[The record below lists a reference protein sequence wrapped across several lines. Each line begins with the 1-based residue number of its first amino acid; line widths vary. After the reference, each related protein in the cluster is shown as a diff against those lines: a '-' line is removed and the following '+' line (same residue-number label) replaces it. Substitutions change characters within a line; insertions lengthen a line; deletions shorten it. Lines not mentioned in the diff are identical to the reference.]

1 VAYSS
6 ANMLKPVIDF
16 TVRRSCETA
25 RQHGSFAIHP
35 AVPPVDRPLKT
46 GMNSSENSEELRIGP
61 DLVRIEAGN
70 LALYSRRDMS
80 DWVVREFCRPDI
92 WFQEQRFY
100 LCARQSVRGPF
111 RWKYTLCP
119 WQVED
124 LEAVP
129 YSIHYSD
136 LYVQERERQ
145 YKSELAT
152 GSARHLLLP
161 AYPFLGFLWSGLKDH
176 LESLGF
182 NARSI
187 TSTSVMIELGAV
199 LMLGIYIGYLG
210 GWSIINV
217 LMLLTLTADVVF
229 RYDAVLRD
237 KMRQPGLLEWCF
249 RR

>member
-1 VAYSS
+1 LLAIYPGDVA
-6 ANMLKPVIDF
+6 
-16 TVRRSCETA
+16 
-25 RQHGSFAIHP
+25 
-35 AVPPVDRPLKT
+35 VDKRL
-46 GMNSSENSEELRIGP
+46 NSRMRKSDSMQELQVGP
-61 DLVRIEAGN
+61 DLVRIEEGN
-70 LALYSRRDMS
+70 LVIYSGRDMP

-100 LCARQSVRGPF
+100 LCARQSMPGPF

-124 LEAVP
+124 LEPVP
-129 YSIHYSD
+129 YSIRYSE

-145 YKSELAT
+145 FQSELAAS
-152 GSARHLLLP
+152 SAHQFLLP
-161 AYPFLGFLWSGLKDH
+161 VYPFLGFLWSGLKEH

-187 TSTSVMIELGAV
+187 TSTSVMIEFGAV
-199 LMLGIYIGYLG
+199 LVLGIYIGYLG

-217 LMLLTLTADVVF
+217 LMLLTLTVDVVF